1 MHLKL
6 YFPTYFS
13 LQKGKKMNS
22 RAIFKGSNPILSPTP
37 PRIYSISGLEID
49 IFELKMMVKSSLEIF
64 ILKFSEPLQRY
75 VPANWPGQFS
85 LSVQIVL
92 HWAAAT
98 LKGLAEFQNKK
109 F

>member
-1 MHLKL
+1 
-6 YFPTYFS
+6 
-13 LQKGKKMNS
+13 
-22 RAIFKGSNPILSPTP
+22 
-37 PRIYSISGLEID
+37 
-49 IFELKMMVKSSLEIF
+49 MMVKSSLEIF

-85 LSVQIVL
+85 LSGQIVL